1 MRERLEPKESADATE
16 PAEPIERTEP
26 AEPIEPIEQIEPTEP
41 IERIEPSLA
50 TDKIESLEF
59 SDQSAFIRPTYR
71 PPNRVSANVG
81 PRREPRGDVL
91 TTRRTV
97 PVFLAVA
104 APTQEERDSRSTSR
118 RISSS
123 LNPAR

>member
-1 MRERLEPKESADATE
+1 MKSATPRARKMAPTARRWPRLSGCPRTLSTDLADMRERVEPKESADATE

-26 AEPIEPIEQIEPTEP
+26 AEPMEPIEQIEPTEP

-81 PRREPRGDVL
+81 
-91 TTRRTV
+91 
-97 PVFLAVA
+97 
-104 APTQEERDSRSTSR
+104 SR
-118 RISSS
+118 RHAAMFS
-123 LNPAR
+123 